1 MPSLPPLNF
10 SRPFGRGCDV
20 LARFAVCQMKKG
32 KGGVVVRKWFWSF
45 FVICLLLEG
54 AFAESVSPVTGR
66 ILQGEPTSPVVVSIN
81 HWAGVQQW
89 GLQEADILYES
100 LLSDANG
107 GQTRFAALYHDA
119 LAEGR
124 QVYAGPVRSVRAG
137 HVSICQEWGAGLVFT
152 GTVAGNENAA
162 PGLRGLGNCL
172 LPLTSSKLWKFGVRA
187 AHQEGRKSKAPNHM
201 SADVTGLHRLL
212 DSSAP
217 LPHWLFGPG
226 TGEPAQT
233 ITLDWGDQKLSC
245 SFVWQDS
252 LYQRFWNGEPHMTF
266 HSHQGLEQSPL
277 AFSNVIIQRVEY
289 EWENRW
295 TPIARL
301 TGSGSAVIFTQGYA
315 IEAVWEREDAHSPT
329 RFRTP
334 SGDPIPLT
342 PGKTYIAH
350 FPSESSGLAWR

>member
-1 MPSLPPLNF
+1 M
-10 SRPFGRGCDV
+10 R
-20 LARFAVCQMKKG
+20 KG
-32 KGGVVVRKWFWSF
+32 LCF
-45 FVICLLLEG
+45 FCLLLG
-54 AFAESVSPVTGR
+54 LLCHAAAEVISPVTG
-66 ILQGEPTSPVVVSIN
+66 LPLNGSPTTPVVVSVN
-81 HWAGVQQW
+81 HWTGVQPW
-89 GLQEADILYES
+89 GLQAADILYES
-100 LLSDANG
+100 LLSGANG

-124 QVYAGPVRSVRAG
+124 TVDAGPVRSVRAS

-162 PGLRGLGNCL
+162 PGLRGLGDHL
-172 LPLTSSKLWKFGVRA
+172 LPLTSSRLWKFGVRA

-201 SADVTGLHRLL
+201 SADVTGLHGLL

-233 ITLDWGDQKLSC
+233 ITLDWGDKKLSC

-289 EWENRW
+289 DWPEGNRW
-295 TPIARL
+295 RPIARL
-301 TGSGSAVIFTQGYA
+301 TGSGSAMIFTQGCA
-315 IEAVWEREDAHSPT
+315 IEAVWEREDVHSST
-329 RFRTP
+329 CFRTP
-334 SGDPIPLT
+334 SGEPIPLT

-350 FPSESSGLAWR
+350 FPSESSGLAWH